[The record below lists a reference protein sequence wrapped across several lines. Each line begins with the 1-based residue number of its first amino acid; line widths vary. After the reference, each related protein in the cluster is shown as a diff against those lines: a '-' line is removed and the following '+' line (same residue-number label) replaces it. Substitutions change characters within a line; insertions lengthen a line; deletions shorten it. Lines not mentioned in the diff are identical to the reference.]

1 MFLLVF
7 VRGNCFHSFGEEHWV
22 VNWVQNFDSLE
33 TGFSCGF
40 IIVYVSGFVGFV
52 VSFLSSFLISLCFCS
67 FNSLVWISSF
77 LVSLVFLFFCVF
89 FIFFS
94 FGCCSWEGMR
104 SETMAEWTEEWGE
117 EGMHGDAFL
126 LFNLFVICLVSL
138 TIDELH
144 G

>member
-40 IIVYVSGFVGFV
+40 IFVYVSGFVGFV

-77 LVSLVFLFFCVF
+77 LISLVFLFFCVF
-89 FIFFS
+89 FIFFRLVAVRERECDLKQWQNGQKS
-94 FGCCSWEGMR
+94 EAKKVCMVMLFCYLICC
-104 SETMAEWTEEWGE
+104 
-117 EGMHGDAFL
+117 
-126 LFNLFVICLVSL
+126 VICLVFL

>member
-1 MFLLVF
+1 MFLLVLF

-40 IIVYVSGFVGFV
+40 IFVYVSGFVGFV

-77 LVSLVFLFFCVF
+77 LISLVFLFFCVF
-89 FIFFS
+89 LIFF
-94 FGCCSWEGMR
+94 FVW
-104 SETMAEWTEEWGE
+104 
-117 EGMHGDAFL
+117 L
-126 LFNLFVICLVSL
+126 LFVRGNAIWNNGGMDRRVRRRRYAWWCFFVI
-138 TIDELH
+138 
-144 G
+144 